1 MLFLA
6 RAVVLSAF
14 FLTTFTWGQ
23 TSSSTVRGTVRDSQQ
38 AILPAAKVTLL
49 NVATNVS
56 RETQTNEAGLYVFP
70 GVIPGPYRISVTFPG
85 LQPFEGTLTLQ
96 VQQDASVDIVMQVAQ
111 AVTSVEVQD
120 VTPLLRTDSASLG
133 QTMDRQRIEQLPINS
148 RLYSLLLVALPGIT
162 S

>member
-1 MLFLA
+1 MVVWSRGGLLATHFSATLFLTSRYA
-6 RAVVLSAF
+6 SHRIRASRSISACKAADLLVLSRAVVLSAF
-14 FLTTFTWGQ
+14 FLTTFAWGH

-85 LQPFEGTLTLQ
+85 LQ
-96 VQQDASVDIVMQVAQ
+96 
-111 AVTSVEVQD
+111 
-120 VTPLLRTDSASLG
+120 
-133 QTMDRQRIEQLPINS
+133 
-148 RLYSLLLVALPGIT
+148 
-162 S
+162 